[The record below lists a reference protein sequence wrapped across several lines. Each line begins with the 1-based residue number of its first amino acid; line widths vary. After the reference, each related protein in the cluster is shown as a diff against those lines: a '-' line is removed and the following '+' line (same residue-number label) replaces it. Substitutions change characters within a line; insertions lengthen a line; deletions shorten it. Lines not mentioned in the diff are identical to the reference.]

1 MSSTKAATKKEKG
14 TNKGPK
20 ILIVEK
26 SGEIKEVHYL
36 GADLSEATSAA
47 LADISK
53 KAGHKNPEGFDH
65 VETWNLPLQGQ
76 DYSIRLYG
84 KIRGRANYENK
95 YEFPPPVD
103 TLLLFGSCALIR
115 HDAQTNQIVSLSAKE
130 WSNIYE
136 YLYGGFDDLERDED
150 DDDEDDN
157 EDDGIEEKTT
167 KSGYKKDGFVI
178 DDDENEN
185 ENEDGASEEDE
196 SDDDDDDDGAGD
208 EDEQRTTTAS
218 AQKKSRKM
226 TSTTTTKKPTID
238 YYNCDNELCEEA
250 YIEWTFL

>member
-1 MSSTKAATKKEKG
+1 MSSTKKDKG

-36 GADLSEATSAA
+36 ATDMTVA
-47 LADISK
+47 LAEISK

-76 DYSIRLYG
+76 EYSIRLYG

-103 TLLLFGSCALIR
+103 TLLLFGSCALVR

-136 YLYGGFDDLERDED
+136 YLYGGFDDLEGEEDDD

-157 EDDGIEEKTT
+157 EDDGVEEKTT

-185 ENEDGASEEDE
+185 ENENDSEED
-196 SDDDDDDDGAGD
+196 DDCEDDNDDEEGAVAA
-208 EDEQRTTTAS
+208 TTGV
-218 AQKKSRKM
+218 KKSSRKI
-226 TSTTTTKKPTID
+226 TSTTTKKTTID

-250 YIEWTFL
+250 YIE

>member
-47 LADISK
+47 LAEISK

-103 TLLLFGSCALIR
+103 TLLLFGSCVLIR

-150 DDDEDDN
+150 DDDDDEDDN
-157 EDDGIEEKTT
+157 EEDDGIEEKT

-185 ENEDGASEEDE
+185 ENENENEDGASDEDE
-196 SDDDDDDDGAGD
+196 CDDDDDGAGD

-218 AQKKSRKM
+218 SHKKSSRKV
-226 TSTTTTKKPTID
+226 TSTTTKKTTID

-250 YIEWTFL
+250 YIE